1 MGSSPLVDPN
11 SFTENIFDTKL
22 SIQVFTMKLL
32 MQASGRKVLG
42 FESSCTNSVLTL
54 SSITLNLTS
63 RGYAGCGLAR
73 TTIEDVGNV

>member
-1 MGSSPLVDPN
+1 MSNHLPLLKLCLAVRELWGSSPLVDPN

-42 FESSCTNSVLTL
+42 FESKLYKFRFNTVLDNSELD
-54 SSITLNLTS
+54 I
-63 RGYAGCGLAR
+63 
-73 TTIEDVGNV
+73 